1 MTAPVPGE
9 LRLPPAY
16 RLVALE
22 SVDSTNEEA
31 KRRARAGAED
41 GTLIWA
47 REQTQ
52 GRGRSGRSWTSPR
65 GNLYLSLILQPDC
78 APAAA
83 AQLSFVAAIGVGAA
97 LGEVVPPMV
106 EVQYKWPNDVLL
118 NRRKTA
124 GILLETESASHDRLD
139 WLVLGVGINVGT
151 HPPDATYPA
160 TSLRNEGADDVTVEM
175 LLEAFA
181 RHFQSWVSRWLDDG
195 FEPVRLAWREQAR
208 GIGEAV
214 AVRLPAAELTG
225 TFEDIDADGALLLR
239 RPDGARQRV
248 TAGDV
253 FFGDRAGA
261 GG

>member
-1 MTAPVPGE
+1 VTEHVAGD

-16 RLVALE
+16 RLVALD

-41 GTLIWA
+41 GTLVWA
-47 REQTQ
+47 RAQTH
-52 GRGRSGRSWTSPR
+52 GRGRGGRSWASPP
-65 GNLYLSLILQPDC
+65 GNLYLSLVLQPDC
-78 APAAA
+78 APADA
-83 AQLSFVAAIGVGAA
+83 AQLSFVAALGAGAA

-106 EVQYKWPNDVLL
+106 EVTYKWPNDILL
-118 NRRKTA
+118 NRRKA
-124 GILLETESASHDRLD
+124 GGILLETESVTRDRLD
-139 WLVLGVGINVGT
+139 WLVLGVGINVAT
-151 HPPDATYPA
+151 HPSEAVHPA

-181 RHFQSWVSRWLDDG
+181 RHFLSWVNRWLDDG

-208 GIGEAV
+208 GIGAPV
-214 AVRLPAAELTG
+214 QVRLPNAELAG

-239 RPDGARQRV
+239 RADQSLQRV

-253 FFGDRAGA
+253 FFGDKAGA
-261 GG
+261 GM